1 MRTIGASARNPAPSQ
16 GDPDGLRGRPPILFL
31 ARAGHTAPVT
41 DVVDGVLSALT
52 EVPNATGGPS
62 CALRQLRRLRPRR
75 GQPGQKSRTRPPS
88 TACAGQR
95 RRAVQLSL
103 LSENASSLSTA
114 TTSSLARYPPVG
126 TVAVTRGAACRP
138 PHRVLRFRP
147 PVVGGMIGEASRA
160 VKRRIGTTAWAVLED
175 VALNASLHDGR
186 WVASTS
192 VRQVATHLGLTPG
205 TVARALACLCA
216 AGLVQGE
223 DRRDA
228 NTGRFSRSVYRLAPT
243 SALSPCTDSPH
254 TADPAMACEASER
267 HEGREHAPPA
277 STRTSTEPST
287 PL

>member
-1 MRTIGASARNPAPSQ
+1 MECSPLSPRCRTPPAGQAVRCGSC
-16 GDPDGLRGRPPILFL
+16 GVCALGEGNL
-31 ARAGHTAPVT
+31 ARSPELDPRAPLALASVAG
-41 DVVDGVLSALT
+41 L
-52 EVPNATGGPS
+52 
-62 CALRQLRRLRPRR
+62 C
-75 GQPGQKSRTRPPS
+75 
-88 TACAGQR
+88 
-95 RRAVQLSL
+95 L